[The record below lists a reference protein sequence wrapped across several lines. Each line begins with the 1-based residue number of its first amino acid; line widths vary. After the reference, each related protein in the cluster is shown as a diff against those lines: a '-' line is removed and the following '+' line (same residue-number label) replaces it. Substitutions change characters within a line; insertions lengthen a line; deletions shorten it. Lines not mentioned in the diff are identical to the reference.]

1 MDESN
6 FRLPPQQWAM
16 LRCLLDEALDLPSTQ
31 RSAWLAALPAEHAML
46 APRLKALLSHDD
58 APTGHGPLLHTL
70 PKVETRD
77 FTPLRPDPDRS
88 GEEVGPYRLLRQLG
102 EGGMAS
108 VWLAQRVDWLE
119 QRRVALKLPHG
130 AWRRAGLVER
140 FARERAILATLEH
153 PHIARLYDAGVTP
166 SGQPWLALEYVDGE
180 RIDRWCDAHAA
191 GVIDRLALFLQMCE
205 AVAHAHARLIVHRD
219 IKPSNVLV
227 DAGAQVRLLD
237 FGIAKLMEG
246 DSAVETELTREAG
259 RALTPEYAAPEQ
271 IRGEPVGTATDT
283 YSMGVLLYELLAGRH
298 PYVAENATLAA
309 RAQAALAAADP
320 MRPSDAATDPAR
332 RHALRGDLDT
342 IVLKALKKRPE
353 ERYASADALA
363 ADLRRHLAH
372 EPVLARPDSRAYR
385 LRKALR
391 RHRVAVGAG
400 TSVAFALLA
409 GAGLALWQ
417 AHEARLQRDA
427 ALQAQAQA
435 EHAER
440 VATAENELSG
450 FLLMEMS
457 AGSDA
462 LAAQLERARRM
473 FDAQYRNDPALRG
486 RLLVHLGGLLNGRGD
501 VARAQALWAE
511 AEPLLRE
518 HGEWSALAELKCFR
532 ARDLARDGQVEK
544 ARAAIAEA
552 GQWLTRADAAAAA
565 PARRDC
571 LASEGVVERVAGN
584 SARAV
589 VLLEQAV
596 AGEQQAGRAEQGT
609 FVELLNVLARTYYD
623 AARYRDAVQTAHRAS
638 ALVGQL
644 GLDHTGHAATARVL
658 QALAL
663 REGGPP
669 LDALTLQAST
679 EGGTPRLSERIQY
692 ANTLLQL
699 GRLDGLAAMLD
710 ELLAA
715 SRTLGANAKREVRLL
730 QVQALTDLGRLPE
743 AGAALADA
751 DALFAPLRAD
761 KRYAAHRLL
770 LAQAQWALAAG
781 ELVRAQGAIDEAG
794 SVVAATAQGDDPAWH
809 KIHQW
814 QARVQLANGRAAD
827 ALKAADAALDWSQRL
842 AVDPD
847 GSTHVAD
854 DRLLRAQA
862 QRMLGRAEAA
872 RTDAVVAER
881 HARAAGGEDHPLVRL
896 AHAES
901 LR

>member
-6 FRLPPQQWAM
+6 FQLPPQQWEL
-16 LRCLLDEALDLPSTQ
+16 LRRLLDEALDLPSTR
-31 RSAWLAALPAEHAML
+31 RSAWVAALPAEHAIL
-46 APRLKALLSHDD
+46 APRLKALLAHAE
-58 APTGHGPLLHTL
+58 APAGHGQLLDTL

-77 FTPLRPDPDRS
+77 FAPLRAEVDRS
-88 GEEVGPYRLLRQLG
+88 GEQVGPYRLLRQLG

-108 VWLAQRVDWLE
+108 VWLAERVDWPE
-119 QRRVALKLPHG
+119 QRRVALKLPHD
-130 AWRRAGLVER
+130 AWRRAGLVDR

-180 RIDRWCDAHAA
+180 RIDRWCDEHAA
-191 GVIDRLALFLQMCE
+191 GLADRLALFLQVCE

-237 FGIAKLMEG
+237 FGIAKLMQG
-246 DSAVETELTREAG
+246 DSAAETELTREAG

-271 IRGEPVGTATDT
+271 IQGEPVGTATDT

-298 PYVAENATLAA
+298 PYVPEHATLAA
-309 RAQAALAAADP
+309 RAQAALAAEP
-320 MRPSDAATDPAR
+320 MHPSDAATDPAR
-332 RHALRGDLDT
+332 RRALRGDLDT
-342 IVLKALKKRPE
+342 ILLKALKKRPE

-363 ADLRRHLAH
+363 ADLRRYLAH

-385 LRKALR
+385 LRKLLR

-400 TSVAFALLA
+400 TAVAVALLA
-409 GAGLALWQ
+409 GAGLAMWQ

-440 VATAENELSG
+440 VATAESELSG
-450 FLLMEMS
+450 FLLMEMA
-457 AGSDA
+457 AGTDA

-473 FDAQYRNDPALRG
+473 FDTQYRNDPALRG
-486 RLLVHLGGLLNGRGD
+486 RLLVHLGGLFNGRGD
-501 VARAQALWAE
+501 TARAKALWAE

-518 HGEWSALAELKCFR
+518 HGEWLALAELQCFR

-544 ARAAIAEA
+544 ARATIAEA
-552 GQWLTRADAAAAA
+552 AQWLARADAAAAG
-565 PARRDC
+565 PTRRDC
-571 LASEGVVERVAGN
+571 VASEGVVERVAGN
-584 SARAV
+584 TARAV
-589 VLLEQAV
+589 ALFESAV
-596 AGEQQAGRAEQGT
+596 AMEQQAGRAQQGT
-609 FVELLNVLARTYYD
+609 FVELLNGLARTYFD
-623 AARYRDAVQTAHRAS
+623 AARYRDAAQTARRAA
-638 ALVGQL
+638 ALIRQL
-644 GLDHTGHAATARVL
+644 GLDQTGHASTARVL

-663 REGGPP
+663 REGGRP
-669 LDALTLQAST
+669 LEALTLQAST
-679 EGGTPRLSERIQY
+679 EGGTRRLSERIQY

-699 GRLDGLAAMLD
+699 GRLDGLAALLD
-710 ELLAA
+710 ELVAA
-715 SRTLGANAKREVRLL
+715 SRPLGSNAQREVRLL

-751 DALFAPLRAD
+751 DALFAPQSAE

-770 LAQAQWALAAG
+770 LVQAKWALANDD
-781 ELVRAQGAIDEAG
+781 LVRAQGALDEAR
-794 SVVAATAQGDDPAWH
+794 SLVAATAQGDDPAWH
-809 KIHQW
+809 KIHQL
-814 QARVQLANGRAAD
+814 QARVHLANGRAAD
-827 ALKAADAALDWSQRL
+827 ALKAADDALAWSQRL

-847 GSTHVAD
+847 GSVHVAD

-862 QRMLGRAEAA
+862 ERKLGRTEAA
-872 RTDAVVAER
+872 RTDAALAER
-881 HARAAGGEDHPLVRL
+881 DARAAGGDDHPLVRL